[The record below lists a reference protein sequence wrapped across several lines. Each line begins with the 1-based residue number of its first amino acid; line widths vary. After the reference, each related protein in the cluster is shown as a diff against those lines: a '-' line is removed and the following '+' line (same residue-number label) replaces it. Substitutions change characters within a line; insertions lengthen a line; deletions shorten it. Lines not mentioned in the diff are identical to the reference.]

1 MLKVD
6 FIFYSD
12 EWNREKPKE
21 SSTNFSRMEG
31 SISSTNSDPQSK
43 EV

>member
-12 EWNREKPKE
+12 EWNQEKPKAN
-21 SSTNFSRMEG
+21 SAHSTGVEG
-31 SISSTNSDPQSK
+31 SIDNAYSDS
-43 EV
+43 